1 MSDENSIKKLYVHML
16 GGYSMMYE
24 EEPVSLNCGVI
35 SKTMQLLLMLLHAGE
50 KGIPRARLLEILYG
64 REEISNPSN
73 SLRATVFRLKKLLIS
88 AGLPEDEY
96 ISTSGGVYRWSGKL
110 EVTID
115 AHEFANVAKLALET
129 KGEEQL
135 PLLKKACD
143 LYRGEFLPML
153 AGEEWV
159 TVESVHYQELYFSC
173 LREACAQMK
182 ERREYEDML
191 ELCTLATSIYPFE
204 EWQILQIDCLMAMN
218 RYKEALKAYEKATVL
233 FFEELGLSPSEKM
246 LARFRAM
253 SGQIHYATGALTDIK
268 NSLKEKEWLPGAY
281 YCTYPS
287 FIDCYRLVA
296 RMIERTGQ
304 SVFLLLCT
312 LADTAGNPLENNDSL
327 VKYTDKL
334 HNAIGRSLRRGD
346 LYTRYSPNQFL
357 VLLMGI
363 SQEACNIASTRIDKN
378 FRDEDIGRKVRINY
392 YATSIADFREEYL
405 EVHFGGS
412 GPKWEDKGKNEP

>member
-1 MSDENSIKKLYVHML
+1 MSDELNKKKLNIHML
-16 GGYSMMYE
+16 GGYSMLYN
-24 EEPVSLNCGVI
+24 EEPVSLNCGVT

-50 KGIPRARLLEILYG
+50 KGVSRARLLDVLYG
-64 REEISNPSN
+64 CENISNPSN
-73 SLRATVFRLKKLLIS
+73 SLRATVFRLRKLLIA

-96 ISTSGGVYRWSGKL
+96 ISTSGGIYKWSSNL
-110 EVTID
+110 EVDID
-115 AHEFANVAKLALET
+115 AHEFADVAKEAMET
-129 KGEEQL
+129 KGAGQL
-135 PLLKKACD
+135 PLLKKACE

-159 TVESVHYQELYFSC
+159 AVESIHYQELYFTC

-191 ELCTLATSIYPFE
+191 EICTLATSIYPFE

-268 NSLKEKEWLPGAY
+268 NSLREKEWIPGAY

-312 LADTAGNPLENNDSL
+312 LVDTAGSPLENNDSL
-327 VKYTDKL
+327 SKVADKL

-346 LYTRYSPNQFL
+346 VYTRYSPNQFL

-363 SQEACNIASTRIDKN
+363 SQEACNIASTRIEKN
-378 FRDEDIGRKVRINY
+378 FRDEDIGRKIRINY
-392 YATSIADFREEYL
+392 YSTSIADFREEHL
-405 EVHFGGS
+405 EAHFASS
-412 GPKWEDKGKNEP
+412 GPKWEEAEEDEA